1 MNTKKKGNIMA
12 IKATTFTPQDWAEH
26 EKFVQMFRAAKQRK
40 REWQAK
46 IEVKLAEKEERVRRR
61 RAEVEALF
69 DNA

>member
-1 MNTKKKGNIMA
+1 M
-12 IKATTFTPQDWAEH
+12 
-26 EKFVQMFRAAKQRK
+26 QMFRAAKQRK

-69 DNA
+69 DNAWTSSILTESTSMPLTK

>member
-1 MNTKKKGNIMA
+1 MA
-12 IKATTFTPQDWAEH
+12 IQATTFTTQDWAEH

-69 DNA
+69 ENV